1 MTTFADLAQSMTDNA
16 IYVGLFGFTIATA
29 NKHLGLPP
37 SATEAQRRD
46 ELGTLALQALASV
59 ERVLAVTLERNG
71 ASTLEQTI
79 STAKYLA
86 GDMSAYYRE
95 RGVNGVMLLT
105 ADDVMTARSKR

>member
-37 SATEAQRRD
+37 SATEDQRRN
-46 ELGTLALQALASV
+46 LMGALALQALASV
-59 ERVLAVTLERNG
+59 ERVLAVKLGEH
-71 ASTLEQTI
+71 AATLEQTI
-79 STAKYLA
+79 ATAKHLA

-95 RGVNGVMLLT
+95 RGVGGVMLLT
-105 ADDVMTARSKR
+105 ADDVMTARAK